1 MTDTPH
7 NAHPAGDP
15 VATVLQDIVSREG
28 LSYPDGRALCNYD
41 LPSEDFSRLE
51 KSLNLHIARTGS
63 IEAIAHAFVFWAAE
77 HIRTRFEGGPLTW
90 GFIFNGIEF
99 DEEQNLGRRLVGN
112 GLKWWR
118 IQVRK
123 SELGRH
129 MFLYSLMAEG
139 GLPEALLKN
148 EGRYRQ
154 ILTGFVSEIETEW
167 GGISAAPLEGIARR
181 WISKLPDVF
190 STDDFARL
198 LTELAQSLICLRS
211 KLPND
216 LPESAARRWLDR
228 HDPGWA
234 STLPM
239 RMTKAVA
246 ESLIRPVLEAERG
259 GSPIVSKPLS
269 MRELRRGD
277 GGIWIGYLTLSP
289 DGWLQ
294 SGVYPGAEGLRLRL
308 SAVTET
314 GSEAVLYGAIP
325 EGQDWRVTRLG
336 SNKAASF
343 GFPLSE
349 AFTLAA
355 FADGRAKGEAVIEPA
370 LPHPSESPSLWRA
383 VDSSDD
389 GLSADRLT
397 LLSGA
402 GRTRASCLWLLVP
415 ENTHPEVDSGLT
427 VDGPEPGPEG
437 RLWRVSGRGVLRV
450 RERRYR
456 IETGADGDS
465 ADARLVV
472 EGEILPR
479 WRLDDRNPVYR
490 GDVTFYRQNGASHL
504 LSVPERKLRR
514 KRSRRVLGGE
524 VVELMDGDVSLAAAP
539 VIRLPGD
546 VALDVRETGPG
557 RVELNAGGLPDGWV
571 AILHADEQRAD
582 GEVSNGAVSLT
593 VECSAEPPSSVR
605 LRLYDAPSGL
615 AMQLKTAWPARRG
628 TILRPSGARLAR
640 NQRISVDCLRGW
652 RAVVPEE
659 AKGSLQLQFVGHPA
673 VWLPVAGDVA
683 LTPYLP
689 LARAMLA
696 QGDPDAQVNLSLL
709 VDGFESLRLEIR
721 RYPDDARVVD
731 DAPSEAD
738 WRHLVSV
745 PHDPEWDSLLH
756 SIRNTDR
763 IDDSGAFDRVRAV
776 ASAPTAVVFLA
787 MRSPAEDLAD
797 ILALDTVA
805 PILWPSLP
813 VADFFNA
820 VRAAHDWKFRVC
832 SRYFDEDE
840 SSDMAAKSVATRI
853 NKILVHRPELR
864 AHFAKAIV
872 DAGLLDRF
880 VRLHDDHRQIL
891 APPNIAMLV
900 DLAQQAARRFDRLPD
915 GVGRLQPENRRDGL
929 AGFGKFTQPMIDAPL
944 VAAEMAAGRRPQPS
958 VADKLLL
965 INLRLVDPVYFDAAL
980 PVALDIYMNEHAS

>member
-1 MTDTPH
+1 MTW
-7 NAHPAGDP
+7 
-15 VATVLQDIVSREG
+15 E
-28 LSYPDGRALCNYD
+28 
-41 LPSEDFSRLE
+41 
-51 KSLNLHIARTGS
+51 
-63 IEAIAHAFVFWAAE
+63 
-77 HIRTRFEGGPLTW
+77 
-90 GFIFNGIEF
+90 FIFNGIEF
-99 DEEQNLGRRLVGN
+99 DEDQNLGRRLVGK
-112 GLKWWR
+112 GLNWWR

-123 SELGRH
+123 SELGIH

-198 LTELAQSLICLRS
+198 LAELAQSLVFLRS

-216 LPESAARRWLDR
+216 LPESAAKRWLDC

-239 RMTKAVA
+239 RMTEEAA

-259 GSPIVSKPLS
+259 GSPVVSRPLS

-277 GGIWIGYLTLSP
+277 GGKWIGYLTLSP

-294 SGVYPGAEGLRLRL
+294 SRVYAGAEGLRLRL

-314 GSEAVLYGAIP
+314 GSEAVLYGTIP
-325 EGQDWRVTRLG
+325 EEQGWRVTRLG
-336 SNKAASF
+336 SNKATSF

-355 FADGRAKGEAVIEPA
+355 FADGRAKGEAVIDPA
-370 LPHPSESPSLWRA
+370 LPRPSESPSLWRA
-383 VDSSDD
+383 ADPSDD
-389 GLSADRLT
+389 GLSADRLAP
-397 LLSGA
+397 LSGA
-402 GRTRASCLWLLVP
+402 GRTRASCLWLLAP
-415 ENTHPEVDSGLT
+415 ENAHPEVDSGLT
-427 VDGPEPGPEG
+427 VEGPEPGPEG
-437 RLWRVSGRGVLRV
+437 RLWRVSGRGLLRV
-450 RERRYR
+450 GEHRYR

-465 ADARLVV
+465 VDVRLVV
-472 EGEILPR
+472 EGDILPR
-479 WRLDDRNPVYR
+479 WRLDDRNPAYL
-490 GDVTFYRQNGASHL
+490 GDVTFYRRNGANHL
-504 LSVPERKLRR
+504 LSVPEPKLRR
-514 KRSRRVLGGE
+514 VRSRRVLGGE
-524 VVELMDGDVSLAAAP
+524 IVELVDCDVSLAAAP
-539 VIRLPGD
+539 VVRLPGD

-571 AILHADEQRAD
+571 ATLHAGERRAGD
-582 GEVSNGAVSLT
+582 QVSNGAVSLT

-615 AMQLKTAWPARRG
+615 AMQLETAWPARRG
-628 TILRPSGARLAR
+628 TILQPCGARLAGH
-640 NQRISVDCLRGW
+640 QRISVDCLRGW

-696 QGDPDAQVNLSLL
+696 QGDLDAQVNLSLL
-709 VDGFESLRLEIR
+709 VDGFEGPRLEIR

-731 DAPSEAD
+731 HALSEAD
-738 WRHLVSV
+738 WRRLVSD
-745 PHDPEWDSLLH
+745 PHDPEWDGLLH
-756 SIRNTDR
+756 SIGTADR
-763 IDDSGAFDRVRAV
+763 IDESGAFDRVRAV
-776 ASAPTAVVFLA
+776 ASAPATAVFLA
-787 MRSPAEDLAD
+787 MRSRTEDLAD
-797 ILALDTVA
+797 ILALDTVV
-805 PILWPSLP
+805 PIFWPSLP
-813 VADFFNA
+813 VTEFSDA

-832 SRYFDEDE
+832 SQYFGEDE
-840 SSDMAAKSVATRI
+840 SSDVAAKSVATRI
-853 NKILVHRPELR
+853 SKILAHRPELR

-880 VRLHDDHRQIL
+880 VRLHDHRQIL
-891 APPNIAMLV
+891 APPKIKLLV

-915 GVGRLQPENRRDGL
+915 GVSGLQPANRPDGL
-929 AGFGKFTQPMIDAPL
+929 AGFDKYTQPMIDAPL
-944 VAAEMAAGRRPQPS
+944 VAAEMAVGCRRQPS

-980 PVALDIYMNEHAS
+980 PAALDIYMNEHAS